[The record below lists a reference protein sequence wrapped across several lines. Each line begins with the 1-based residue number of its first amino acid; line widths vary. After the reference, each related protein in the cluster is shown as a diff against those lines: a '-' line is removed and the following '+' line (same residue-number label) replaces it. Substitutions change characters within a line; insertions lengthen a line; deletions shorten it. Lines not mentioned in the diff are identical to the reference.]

1 MTEQKNSKGLHFGLW
16 VVQGLLAAA
25 LGMAG
30 FIKITTP
37 MDQLSEMGL
46 TYVNSFGSG
55 MVHFIGISEIL
66 AALGLILP
74 AALRIRP
81 VLTPIAAVA
90 ISIIMILATG
100 YHLMNNEPFIVTVIL
115 FGLAAFV
122 AWGRF
127 KKAPIQSK

>member
-37 MDQLSEMGL
+37 IIQLSEMGL
-46 TYVNSFGSG
+46 TYVTSFGSG

-66 AALGLILP
+66 GALGLILP

-81 VLTPIAAVA
+81 VLTPIAAVG
-90 ISIIMILATG
+90 ITIIMILATG

>member
-46 TYVNSFGSG
+46 TYVTSFGSG

-66 AALGLILP
+66 GALGLILP

>member
-1 MTEQKNSKGLHFGLW
+1 MTEQKNSKGLHIGLW

-25 LGMAG
+25 FGMAG

-37 MDQLSEMGL
+37 MEQLTEMGL
-46 TYVNSFGSG
+46 TYVKSFGSG

-81 VLTPIAAVA
+81 VLTPIAAVG
-90 ISIIMILATG
+90 ISIIMILATS
-100 YHLMNNEPFIVTVIL
+100 YHLQNSEPFHVTLIL
-115 FGLAAFV
+115 FVLATFV

>member
-46 TYVNSFGSG
+46 TYVTSFGSG

-66 AALGLILP
+66 GALGLILP

-81 VLTPIAAVA
+81 VLTPIAAVG
-90 ISIIMILATG
+90 ITIIMILATG
-100 YHLMNNEPFIVTVIL
+100 YHLMNNEPFIVTTIL